1 MFSVSRRALA
11 EVHRYIQHGTLDDS
25 DQLTLGIGRLLEMQA
40 SYHPVAGIAFIV
52 LYECRLAYLFLKF
65 LGREALEEV
74 SAGILEYAGLYDND
88 PFDICLDY
96 FHISRCLLF
105 R

>member
-1 MFSVSRRALA
+1 MKSPNNSIAGEAL
-11 EVHRYIQHGTLDDS
+11 V
-25 DQLTLGIGRLLEMQA
+25 
-40 SYHPVAGIAFIV
+40 V
-52 LYECRLAYLFLKF
+52 LYESRLAYLFLEF

-74 SAGILEYAGLYDND
+74 SASILEYAGLYDYY

-105 R
+105 RWL